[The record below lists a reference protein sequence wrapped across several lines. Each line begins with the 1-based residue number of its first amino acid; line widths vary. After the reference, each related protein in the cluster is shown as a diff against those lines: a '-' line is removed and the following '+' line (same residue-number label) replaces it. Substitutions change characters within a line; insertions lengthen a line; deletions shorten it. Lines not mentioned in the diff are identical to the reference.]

1 MAYEE
6 DELEKEEADLSP
18 IEDLELGNDEETPVP
33 KLEQLP
39 LDEDTDNE
47 VEASEDIAKE
57 ELAKKSISQ
66 EINENAD
73 ELLATLKPG
82 QQSTEIPVEPPSR
95 LDRYQNFINE
105 YRKLQDQRKNSDL
118 VAGLMASGGKIGQSM
133 AGKYSGKFDPD
144 MSGVNL
150 IKQMGERPVQ
160 DLEQQQ
166 IVSSRGIQLQGLQNA
181 NDPKSP
187 QSRLIRDYLKTRLG
201 IELGDDVSA
210 ADAQMLLKTI
220 GKPASG
226 SKQFQTKAVYN
237 PTTKTVE
244 MRVFDTSTGKLV
256 DDQNLISGF
265 AQKTV
270 TDPRTKEVSN
280 FNPALGAVTKK
291 LTGPESLETAAGAQ
305 EPELSKANL
314 DTRTI
319 ELVDDT
325 RKALLDDTKDDR
337 TALNAAKSI
346 GDILDTGEALDG
358 DILRLIQNKF
368 ARASGERGAMTEQ
381 DVAPYGGRQA
391 VLDRISRNVKNWTSG
406 KIPDTD
412 REFLR
417 SISKAMVKRSQED
430 INNRANFFT
439 TNVHRDIVGTNKNLK
454 NVKPEAV
461 KKLLGVDTLTSEEE
475 KVKVRYKATG
485 QVGLI
490 PKKNL
495 KKALASKKYEEV
507 K

>member
-1 MAYEE
+1 MAYED
-6 DELEKEEADLSP
+6 DELEKEADSP
-18 IEDLELGNDEETPVP
+18 FEELQPVEEEMPSDEP
-33 KLEQLP
+33 LP
-39 LDEDTDNE
+39 LDKDTEKE
-47 VEASEDIAKE
+47 VEDSEVIAE
-57 ELAKKSISQ
+57 DELDKKTPEQ
-66 EINENAD
+66 EIDENAD
-73 ELLATLKPG
+73 ELLSSLKPE
-82 QQSTEIPVEPPSR
+82 QNRIPIEPESR

-105 YRKLQDQRKNSDL
+105 YRKLQDQRKKTDL
-118 VAGLMASGGKIGQSM
+118 VAGLMAAGGKIGQSL
-133 AGKYSGKFDPD
+133 AGNYSGNFNPD
-144 MSGVNL
+144 LTGVKML
-150 IKQMGERPVQ
+150 QQAADRPVS

-166 IVSSRGIQLQGLQNA
+166 VVSSRGLQLQSAQNSQ
-181 NDPKSP
+181 DPRSA
-187 QSRLIRDYLKTRLG
+187 QSKLIRDYLNQRIPNLNLS
-201 IELGDDVSA
+201 EDVSA
-210 ADAQMLLKTI
+210 NDAMMLMKTI

-237 PTTKTVE
+237 PVTKTVE

-270 TDPRTKEVSN
+270 TDPRTKEVAN

-291 LTGPESLETAAGAQ
+291 LTGPESLEATPGES

-319 ELVDDT
+319 DLVDDT
-325 RKALLDDTKDDR
+325 RKALLADTADDR

-391 VLDRISRNVKNWTSG
+391 VLDRIGRNIKNWTSG
-406 KIPDTD
+406 KIPDSD

-454 NVKPEAV
+454 NIKPEAV
-461 KKLLGVDTLTSEEE
+461 KKLLGVDTLTSEED
-475 KVKVRYKATG
+475 KVKVRNKETG